1 MAVESSESI
10 IYCIFIIVH
19 DLFFPPK
26 LLMEGG
32 REGVRE
38 GGNFGW
44 LGPQNYWPFLVGKGF
59 QQNSVR
65 SLMVWHVGFTP
76 VLGGS

>member
-26 LLMEGG
+26 FFIFFYQKFFFGWGG
-32 REGVRE
+32 GG

-59 QQNSVR
+59 QQNSI
-65 SLMVWHVGFTP
+65 
-76 VLGGS
+76 